1 MPKLSQENLPDADP
15 PPGASVPS
23 ALVVSYKEAVM
34 NDLAAD
40 PADDDDLV
48 PLDDDAIDLLDD
60 DVRIEPP
67 QASEVT
73 MVDTPESQPPLD
85 PYGPW
90 MLVDNRHQRPA
101 KPINQPARVKTVPI
115 ASHSRFNHIFVETE
129 SVEQPS
135 TLADTP

>member
-1 MPKLSQENLPDADP
+1 
-15 PPGASVPS
+15 
-23 ALVVSYKEAVM
+23 M

-60 DVRIEPP
+60 DVRI
-67 QASEVT
+67 
-73 MVDTPESQPPLD
+73 ESQPPLD